1 MNNLITHYGYIDG
14 SGEYYV
20 IVDSDRCSG
29 CRRCV
34 TVCPEK
40 ALELVTEF
48 IDLEDKTV
56 AAVSEEHRKKIKYT
70 CNACKPETSQTPCIT
85 ACPSKGI
92 SIVWN
97 PR

>member
-1 MNNLITHYGYIDG
+1 MITHYGYIDG
-14 SGEYYV
+14 SGEYYIV
-20 IVDSDRCSG
+20 VDSDKCSG
-29 CRRCV
+29 CRKCV
-34 TVCPEK
+34 IACPEK

-56 AAVSEEHRKKIKYT
+56 AAIAEEHRKKIRYT
-70 CNACKPETSQTPCIT
+70 CTGCKPETQQTPCIS
-85 ACPSKGI
+85 ACPSSAI